1 MSIVKVLSCIL
12 LICLVSLP
20 LSAQVSSGE
29 LVGTITDSSGAAVPN
44 AKIIVTNAQTNTV
57 VRETLGS
64 NDGTYTVTLL
74 PPGRYNVSA
83 EAPSF
88 RKTVQNGIELQTNQR
103 AKVDFQL
110 QVGQVSEVV
119 EVNASAP
126 LLESQS
132 SSLGTVIGSHIIGEI
147 PLNGRNFVHLALL
160 TPGVNGCRIICDRYH
175 HVRNQTRRSPS
186 RNGDLLEREP

>member
-1 MSIVKVLSCIL
+1 MSTVKMLSCIL

-74 PPGRYNVSA
+74 PPG
-83 EAPSF
+83 
-88 RKTVQNGIELQTNQR
+88 TV
-103 AKVDFQL
+103 
-110 QVGQVSEVV
+110 
-119 EVNASAP
+119 
-126 LLESQS
+126 
-132 SSLGTVIGSHIIGEI
+132 
-147 PLNGRNFVHLALL
+147 
-160 TPGVNGCRIICDRYH
+160 
-175 HVRNQTRRSPS
+175 
-186 RNGDLLEREP
+186 